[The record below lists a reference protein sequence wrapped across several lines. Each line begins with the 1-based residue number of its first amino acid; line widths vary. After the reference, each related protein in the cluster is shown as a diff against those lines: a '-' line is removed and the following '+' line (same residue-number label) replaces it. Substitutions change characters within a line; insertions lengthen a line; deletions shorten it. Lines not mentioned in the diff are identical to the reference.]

1 MEGPTPVSALLHAAT
16 MVAVGVF
23 FFLRISCIFF
33 LVRGFLVIVL
43 FLSVLTCF
51 FCSLMALF
59 QSDIKRIIAYS
70 TCSQLG
76 IMLAAVS
83 LFYFSVAFFHLFT
96 HAFFKALL
104 FLGSG
109 FIIHFFLDEQDIR
122 RMGGILN
129 FFILGYLF
137 FFFGS
142 LALVGFPFLSGFYSK
157 DIIVELSFLY
167 FFLDSFFVGFFVGLS
182 SMFSLL
188 YSFRLIWLAFFGFP
202 NFWFLVL
209 GKFFHSNWFML
220 ISCVI
225 LFFSSCFF
233 GFVFYDLFLG
243 LGSIFWF
250 SSFVGFEFYYYFFDL
265 SFVSLFLQNSV
276 FFFLVFGFIFGFL
289 FNVFVFPHFF
299 FIGEFFWSFYSFF
312 CGRFYFD
319 YVYNFFVD
327 FVFKCFVFFVFDVD
341 KGFLEFFG
349 PYGVNYA
356 LSKISEFFICLQS
369 GHLFH
374 YFFLFILG
382 IIFLLVLFFFTF
394 FYVTFVFGF
403 FCLIFPFLVYWFF
416 CLLC

>member
-1 MEGPTPVSALLHAAT
+1 
-16 MVAVGVF
+16 
-23 FFLRISCIFF
+23 
-33 LVRGFLVIVL
+33 
-43 FLSVLTCF
+43 
-51 FCSLMALF
+51 MALF

-403 FCLIFPFLVYWFF
+403 FCLIFTFLVYWFF